1 MGGSPESRK
10 FLQSH
15 TSSIYTTTSHYHN
28 QKDKRRPWRILAFAF
43 FFVATTMRRLHI
55 TTSSYE
61 TYFTSLL
68 DVSGSSQSSLS
79 NTRYQSDRDADLII
93 FYNLYIPQD
102 EEGIVNA
109 INVIKDQIGQIAKVL
124 KRMENEASHSSS
136 KKKQQSMVK

>member
-15 TSSIYTTTSHYHN
+15 YTTTTYTTTSHHKHL
-28 QKDKRRPWRILAFAF
+28 KDKRRPWRILAFAF
-43 FFVATTMRRLHI
+43 FFVATTIRRLHI

-68 DVSGSSQSSLS
+68 DVSGSSQSSTL
-79 NTRYQSDRDADLII
+79 NTRYVSARDADLII

-124 KRMENEASHSSS
+124 TRMENEFTPHSAS
-136 KKKQQSMVK
+136 